1 MAGKADSTIVTV
13 KRRFRAPAATVF
25 DAFLDP
31 RMAGQFMFATDNGRI
46 VRAEIDARVGGR
58 FNFTDR
64 RDGEDVAHTGEYL
77 EIERPRR
84 LVFSLQVKK
93 YSQETDRIAI
103 GIKPLQPGC
112 ELTLIH
118 ELGANWA
125 SAKGQIEEGWRGILE
140 LAAAALGEPHIKS
153 LYVQQSI
160 DIKASPQTVW
170 QVLTDSELSRQWIAA
185 WWPEVTLKSDW
196 ERGSSVIWEMPGGA
210 VGAEGEVTLL
220 KKDPDPMSI
229 LEFTFRVNYQG
240 AVKQEKVKYF
250 ISREKDHTKLTVIV
264 GNFGDTPEHE
274 QCYPGAEEAWKRSLP
289 KIRELAEKNQGASH

>member
-1 MAGKADSTIVTV
+1 MGGEKADSTIVTV
-13 KRRFRAPAATVF
+13 KRQFRTPEAAVF

-31 RMAGQFMFATDNGRI
+31 HMAGQFMFATDKGKM
-46 VRAEIDARVGGR
+46 VKAEIDARVGGG

-77 EIERPRR
+77 EIERPHR

-103 GIKPLQPGC
+103 GIRPLESGC
-112 ELTLIH
+112 ELTLTH
-118 ELGANWA
+118 QLGANWA
-125 SAKGQIEEGWRGILE
+125 SAKGQIEEGWRAILE

-153 LYVQQSI
+153 LYVQQSV

-170 QVLTDSELSRQWIAA
+170 DVLTDSTLSREWIST
-185 WWPEVTLKSDW
+185 WWPDVTLKSDW
-196 ERGSSVIWEMPGGA
+196 EAGSRVIWETAGGA

-220 KKDPDPMSI
+220 KRDPDPMMI
-229 LEFTFRVNYQG
+229 LEFTFRVNHQG
-240 AVKQEKVKYF
+240 AAKQEKVKYF
-250 ISREKDHTKLTVIV
+250 ITPRGDHTKLTVFV

-274 QCYPGAEEAWKRSLP
+274 ECYPGAEEAWKRSLA
-289 KIRELAEKNQGASH
+289 KIKELAEI